1 MADDDSVSESD
12 RGLDDDSVSE
22 SDRRLDDDSVSE
34 SDREIDDD
42 SGSES
47 DRGLDNGG
55 VGESRGATESQA
67 SGEDSGADRSAS
79 TASDGGTVDRT
90 ESSVEYLD
98 EEINL
103 FKPATPFMRDN
114 LKMIFTLFA
123 VWLLFVFGPVTASYF
138 WPEFMTET
146 RVLGGY
152 PLNFFL
158 TALVAPAAAL
168 VLAALYAWYRDRLDE
183 KYGIS
188 HAAGGEQSSGAP
200 AADGGESE

>member
-1 MADDDSVSESD
+1 MTDDDRVSESD
-12 RGLDDDSVSE
+12 RGT
-22 SDRRLDDDSVSE
+22 
-34 SDREIDDD
+34 
-42 SGSES
+42 
-47 DRGLDNGG
+47 
-55 VGESRGATESQA
+55 APQT
-67 SGEDSGADRSAS
+67 SGEESGANRSAS
-79 TASDGGTVDRT
+79 TASDGGTADRT
-90 ESSVEYLD
+90 ERSVDYLD

-103 FKPATPFMRDN
+103 FRPATPFMRDN

-123 VWLLFVFGPVTASYF
+123 VWLLFIFGPVTASYF
-138 WPEFMTET
+138 WPEVMTET

-158 TALVAPAAAL
+158 TALIAPAAAL

-188 HAAGGEQSSGAP
+188 HGGGGEQSSGGP